1 MGDVASAVVNGGAI
15 VDVVA
20 LIFLGMFAL
29 WGFIKG
35 FTKTFFS
42 TFGTL
47 LSLLFAI
54 LLSSLVAKFLED
66 KFGFV
71 TTISGWISEFLY
83 SLLGKGLMSTP
94 LKDVSSGTFESVGLS
109 SLIVQLIFMLQADGS
124 LPGDLSLGQI
134 ICPAASFYVA
144 QIICIVALFIVFKI
158 IFFLIGE
165 VVKSLHSN
173 PIVATVDKTLGLVL
187 GLING
192 IVNLEFIIIVIGV
205 IPISFFQEVSA
216 YITASTV
223 AGFIH
228 SINIYGLLV
237 GAVSNNN
244 IIDVIKQFLVIK

>member
-1 MGDVASAVVNGGAI
+1 MGEVANTVINGGAI

-20 LIFLGMFAL
+20 LVFLGMFAL

-47 LSLLFAI
+47 LSLLFAV
-54 LLSSLVAKFLED
+54 LLSSVVAKFLED

-71 TTISGWISEFLY
+71 TTISGWISELLY
-83 SLLGKGLMSTP
+83 SLLGEGLMSTP
-94 LKDVSSGTFESVGLS
+94 LKDVTSGTFESVGLS
-109 SLIVQLIFMLQADGS
+109 SLIVQLIFMLQSEGS

-134 ICPAASFYVA
+134 ICPAVSFYIA
-144 QIICIVALFIVFKI
+144 QIICIIVLFIIFKL

-173 PIVATVDKTLGLVL
+173 PIVATVDKTLGFVL

-192 IVNLEFIIIVIGV
+192 IINLEFIIIVISV
-205 IPISFFQEVSA
+205 IPISFFQEVFT

-223 AGFIH
+223 ASFIH
-228 SINIYGLLV
+228 GINIYGFLIS
-237 GAVSNNN
+237 AVSNNN
-244 IIDVIKQFLVIK
+244 IIEVIKQFFVAN